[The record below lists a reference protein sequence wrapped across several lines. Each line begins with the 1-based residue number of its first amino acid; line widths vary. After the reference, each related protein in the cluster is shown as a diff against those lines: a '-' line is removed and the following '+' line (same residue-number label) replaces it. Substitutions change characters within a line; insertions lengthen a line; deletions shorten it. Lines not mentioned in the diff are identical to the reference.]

1 MTHFPL
7 ISPRHHV
14 ALSKTEEKARLA
26 AAEAE
31 AAKTEAKNAKEEL
44 ATTKEQKKNAGKI
57 KTENLVDFQLA
68 QEEIEEDLAAR
79 EEGIIP
85 KGTPGAEEGMISPE
99 EAGGGAPA
107 GEEGAV
113 AGGEQSEPPLE
124 LPGGEI
130 EPLEEP
136 EELTAPRTERSTG
149 GVWAGGS
156 PPGPEHGSRENPKYK
171 PAGARPKQAHG
182 QFPKAGGRGV
192 DAEAAAEGGAVRPP
206 PPAREVEGESV
217 MPAPGTLVGQEGGE
231 ALSPGSKPPPPAKE
245 IPSGENVPPM
255 PPPGERVVGVV
266 HKPVIPGQYV
276 SSHNEHEAPSPQP
289 QPAAPGRPQEQSPA
303 ETAEQ
308 QQLPAPRGPQHHH
321 HRPTPKPQEEQPPIA
336 GFNMHDLQQQRVN
349 PLPSHPTIS
358 RENELASNLLPY
370 QVALGAIDDG
380 TVEASTHPVIAF
392 ERWVVSGPV
401 FDGESA
407 IWLLFLGGQ
416 LTFWLVLSFCLFN
429 CAFGGIKSEERE
441 MLAIGATGENV
452 GEWDNKTNQ
461 SWLKTIIT
469 H

>member
-149 GVWAGGS
+149 GVWAAGS
-156 PPGPEHGSRENPKYK
+156 C
-171 PAGARPKQAHG
+171 
-182 QFPKAGGRGV
+182 
-192 DAEAAAEGGAVRPP
+192 
-206 PPAREVEGESV
+206 
-217 MPAPGTLVGQEGGE
+217 
-231 ALSPGSKPPPPAKE
+231 
-245 IPSGENVPPM
+245 
-255 PPPGERVVGVV
+255 
-266 HKPVIPGQYV
+266 
-276 SSHNEHEAPSPQP
+276 
-289 QPAAPGRPQEQSPA
+289 
-303 ETAEQ
+303 
-308 QQLPAPRGPQHHH
+308 
-321 HRPTPKPQEEQPPIA
+321 
-336 GFNMHDLQQQRVN
+336 GF
-349 PLPSHPTIS
+349 
-358 RENELASNLLPY
+358 
-370 QVALGAIDDG
+370 
-380 TVEASTHPVIAF
+380 TV
-392 ERWVVSGPV
+392 
-401 FDGESA
+401 
-407 IWLLFLGGQ
+407 
-416 LTFWLVLSFCLFN
+416 
-429 CAFGGIKSEERE
+429 
-441 MLAIGATGENV
+441 
-452 GEWDNKTNQ
+452 
-461 SWLKTIIT
+461 
-469 H
+469 